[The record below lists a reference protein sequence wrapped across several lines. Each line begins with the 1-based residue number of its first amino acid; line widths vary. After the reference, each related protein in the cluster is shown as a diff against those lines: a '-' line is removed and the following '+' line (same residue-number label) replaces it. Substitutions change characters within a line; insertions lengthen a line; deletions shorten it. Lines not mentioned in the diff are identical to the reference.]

1 MGNPTSSQNDPS
13 KNHSFLLVVVSFGIA
28 EMVMGFGVAI
38 VPLCM
43 VGLSFKNHFSLTG
56 LIRKLHTM
64 PPRRSDESIYMVVS

>member
-13 KNHSFLLVVVSFGIA
+13 KNHSFLFVVVSFAIA
-28 EMVMGFGVAI
+28 EMLLGFGAVI

-56 LIRKLHTM
+56 LSRKLHTM
-64 PPRRSDESIYMVVS
+64 PPRRSDASIYMVVS